1 MSRRTSSR
9 RSLTSLPGLSLATGS
24 ALVGREV
31 ALARAAHGTEPG
43 VRDVLERGPRRDA
56 AVGVAVG
63 RVVDEPAGLA
73 DVALRGTRLAHMPQ
87 QYISSRG
94 LRSAAARRGDQP
106 DRRG

>member
-24 ALVGREV
+24 ALVGGEV

-43 VRDVLERGPRRDA
+43 VRDVLERGPGRDP

-73 DVALRGTRLAHMPQ
+73 DPLLHGGALTHVGLNGTGRVASSVLRVDA
-87 QYISSRG
+87 
-94 LRSAAARRGDQP
+94 D
-106 DRRG
+106 